1 MGTEIREFGP
11 IEYEGFSL
19 TGEYEYTPEA
29 PATPD
34 IPCDAAQINIVDIRI
49 KGVDR
54 NAFDLFDDGVIQTL
68 EDLIAAGLPA
78 ISDASY
84 DEGPAFDE
92 WRFEREAA

>member
-1 MGTEIREFGP
+1 MATEIRSFGP

-29 PATPD
+29 PATQD
-34 IPCDAAQINIVDIRI
+34 IPGDAAQINIVDIRI

-54 NAFDLFDDGVIQTL
+54 NAFDLFDEGVLNVL
-68 EDLIAAGLPA
+68 ENKIASGVTECY
-78 ISDASY
+78 S
-84 DEGPAFDE
+84 EGPDFDE

>member
-1 MGTEIREFGP
+1 MGTEIRGFGP

-19 TGEYEYTPEA
+19 TGEYEYTPEVA
-29 PATPD
+29 ATQD
-34 IPCDAAQINIVDIRI
+34 IPGDAAQINIVDIRI

-54 NAFDLFDDGVIQTL
+54 NAFDLFDEGVLKVL

-92 WRFEREAA
+92 WRFEREEA

>member
-1 MGTEIREFGP
+1 MGTEIRGFGP

-34 IPCDAAQINIVDIRI
+34 IPGDAAQINIVDIRI

-54 NAFDLFDDGVIQTL
+54 NAFDLFDEGVLNVL
-68 EDLIAAGLPA
+68 ENKIASGVTECY
-78 ISDASY
+78 S
-84 DEGPAFDE
+84 EGPDFDE
-92 WRFEREAA
+92 WRFEQREAA

>member
-1 MGTEIREFGP
+1 MGTEIRGFGP

-34 IPCDAAQINIVDIRI
+34 IPGDAAKINIVDIRI

-92 WRFEREAA
+92 WRAAA